1 MTPLSDQL
9 LARARKIHTTIL
21 KALCTAGQSATASAI
36 GVHESTVSRWKD
48 GELEKLAAFLAAV
61 GLKVVPVEMHCY
73 PADEIEA
80 LKVLA
85 RRSDVLRAD
94 GLDWED

>member
-1 MTPLSDQL
+1 MTAEASID
-9 LARARKIHTTIL
+9 RARKNHTAML
-21 KALCTAGQSATASAI
+21 KALCTAGQSAVAGAI

-48 GELEKLAAFLAAV
+48 GELEKLSMFLSAV
-61 GLKVVPVEMHCY
+61 GLKVVPVNMHCY
-73 PADEIEA
+73 PPDEIEA